1 VSEYILSI
9 DPGLS
14 TGVSLLGYNGN
25 AVWLEGSWQFGEGVT
40 GFMNWFYDHTYDY
53 MEGPQTFIGGKSN
66 PRIGDPYRDW
76 RDIITIVGEKFQP
89 ISHANYALTTAS
101 VEPLR
106 VEGAMIALGL
116 MPDYTAEE
124 KRWRAPTLQY
134 VAGGKSKP
142 EKKKRLH
149 QMLKDTDFYRTGKDL
164 GAPDADDFRSA
175 TGHGLA
181 YLARELKHKPT
192 FELLT
197 DWAEKN

>member
-1 VSEYILSI
+1 VSDNNYVLSM

-14 TGVSLLGYNGN
+14 TGISLLGYDDNS
-25 AVWLEGSWQFGEGVT
+25 VWLEDGWQFGGGVS
-40 GFMNWFYDHTYDY
+40 GFLRWVPGVLNLDPGMNGLSVQQYLRV
-53 MEGPQTFIGGKSN
+53 N
-66 PRIGDPYRDW
+66 NLAPRVIA
-76 RDIITIVGEKFQP
+76 EKFQP

-134 VAGGKSKP
+134 AVGGKGKP

-149 QMLKDTDFYRTGKDL
+149 KMLKDTDFYRTGKDL
-164 GAPDADDFRSA
+164 GSPDADDFRSA

-181 YLARELKHKPT
+181 YLARELKHRPT